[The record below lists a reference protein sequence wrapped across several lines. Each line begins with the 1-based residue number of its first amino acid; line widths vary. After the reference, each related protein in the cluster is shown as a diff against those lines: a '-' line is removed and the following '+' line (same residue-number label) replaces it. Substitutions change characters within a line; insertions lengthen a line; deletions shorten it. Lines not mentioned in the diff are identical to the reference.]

1 MEHLDKNTLNQIFY
15 EPLNEDENTRL
26 ASLIE
31 HARKKKAFSQQLAL
45 DASKL
50 LTASEERLDKIKD
63 AGFFKRCWYSF
74 SGKKQEVINQNSSDL
89 VTMQH
94 FAWHY
99 LKELQEQNLIKAQ
112 SIATIRNNLSTT
124 NELLY
129 ETKEFLGKA
138 IDKIQNVDDRVSLN
152 EWALNIKANKRKFR
166 SYPKTVFILYII
178 YDFLRVIR
186 QSISLV
192 KILTISLFYYK
203 KWILIVMM
211 KLDFLTL

>member
-1 MEHLDKNTLNQIFY
+1 M
-15 EPLNEDENTRL
+15 
-26 ASLIE
+26 
-31 HARKKKAFSQQLAL
+31 AL